1 MTIQKRN
8 ILIIGGGMAGLGAAR
23 ELSKHPH
30 VHVTLLEARDRLGG
44 RIVTHRNLISP
55 EMESS
60 GLVPPGSSEIAFDFG
75 ASWIHGVDESNP
87 IMRLVKAGHVEYY
100 HTDSDIVYLDRNQ
113 QGKPAVPLPTEESN
127 HYWSVVWDLLDHARE
142 YAELNREHIPE
153 DLSLKQWLSE
163 YLQSRQ
169 SADPKA
175 DNYMSEQDQKIV
187 PALSMYWADENAI
200 PIERASMKYLDAERI
215 FPGDHSLVL
224 NGFDRIIKVMACE
237 LQGVRVL
244 LEHIVDKIEYNE
256 SSVRV
261 STNHGVF
268 TADQVLVTLPL
279 GVLKAQSKKLFSPQ
293 LPASKELAIERL
305 SFGTMYKIILF
316 FPTCFWPTR
325 DHFINFLPTTSSA
338 TLSSPADIQPDP
350 ELTAQFGLNERQIE
364 ALTTYMKDLA
374 NYSSMV
380 HLYQKPIL
388 IGYATNRA
396 AELMER
402 LSDAEARMVYVCQ
415 MAHYFPQL
423 IPEQFQPPLEQQQDK
438 CDNEGQT
445 TPKALRGEALWPKVS
460 FMSRWN
466 QDPFARGS
474 YTGIPIHASTS
485 DLEAFEIPVGARMYS
500 ALNGDDDYEHD
511 AGNENSDDSDN
522 DSVGSPALT
531 SVDDRD
537 CGRVFFA
544 GEHTSSARFAS
555 IHGAMMSG
563 EREAT
568 KMLGQPCHS
577 L

>member
-1 MTIQKRN
+1 
-8 ILIIGGGMAGLGAAR
+8 MAGLGAAR
-23 ELSKHPH
+23 ELSKRPN

-55 EMESS
+55 EMEAS

-100 HTDSDIVYLDRNQ
+100 HTDSDIVYLDRGQ
-113 QGKPAVPLPTEESN
+113 QGNAAVPLPTDESN
-127 HYWSVVWDLLDHARE
+127 HYWSVVWDLLDDARE
-142 YAELNREHIPE
+142 YAEMNREHIPE
-153 DLSLKQWLSE
+153 DMSLKQWLSQ
-163 YLQSRQ
+163 YLESRQ
-169 SADPKA
+169 STDPTA
-175 DNYMSEQDQKIV
+175 DNYMSEQDRRIV
-187 PALSMYWADENAI
+187 PALAMYWADENAI
-200 PIERASMKYLDAERI
+200 PIERASMKFLDAEKI

-224 NGFDRIIKVMACE
+224 NGFDRIIKVLACE
-237 LQGVRVL
+237 LKGVRVL

-256 SSVRV
+256 SEVKV

-279 GVLKAQSKKLFSPQ
+279 GVLKAQFKTLFSPP
-293 LPASKELAIERL
+293 LPVSKELAIERL
-305 SFGTMYKIILF
+305 SFGTMFKIILF
-316 FPTCFWPTR
+316 FPTCFWPTK

-338 TLSSPADIQPDP
+338 TWSSPIGIQPDP

-388 IGYATNRA
+388 IGYATNRS

-402 LSDAEARMVYVCQ
+402 LSDEEARMVYVCQ

-423 IPEQFQPPLEQQQDK
+423 IPEQYQPPLEQQSK
-438 CDNEGQT
+438 GDNTST
-445 TPKALRGEALWPKVS
+445 TLRGEALWPKVS
-460 FMSRWN
+460 FMSKWN

-485 DLEAFEIPVGARMYS
+485 DLEAFEVPVGARMYS
-500 ALNGDDDYEHD
+500 ALKGDDDYEHD
-511 AGNENSDDSDN
+511 AEGAQNNGDSDAA
-522 DSVGSPALT
+522 GLPTLT

-563 EREAT
+563 EREAAR
-568 KMLGQPCHS
+568 MLGQS
-577 L
+577 LHTN